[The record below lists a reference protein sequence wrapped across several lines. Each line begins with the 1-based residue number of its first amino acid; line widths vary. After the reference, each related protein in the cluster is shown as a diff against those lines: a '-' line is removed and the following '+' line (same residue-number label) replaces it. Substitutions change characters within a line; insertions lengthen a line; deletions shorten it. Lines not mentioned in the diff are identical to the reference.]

1 MNNILMKSQAY
12 DLDEMAI
19 TRFGIP
25 SKNLMGEAGRNI
37 SKFIKDNIKNI
48 KSVGIVAGKG
58 NNGGDGFAAA
68 FYLNKLDYNITIYS
82 INSIDCLKP
91 DSLHYYNK
99 CIKNNIPIIV
109 DSEPPSKKTSFDLI
123 VDSILG
129 IGFNGELKE
138 NVKKW
143 SRWINQNSLILSCDI
158 PTGVNSD
165 TGNISIDT
173 VKADYTITM
182 GYPKIGMFLE
192 PGKSYSGLITS
203 VDIGFPKNIDELSGI
218 KWKAITDNH
227 IKKII
232 KPLDRDTHK
241 YNQGK
246 VLVLAGSK
254 GMTGAAYLATMGA
267 LRSGCGIIKTF
278 TPSSLNDIYEKKITE
293 GMTVSCDDLGKGFF
307 LKENYNQI
315 MDNIDW
321 ADVVLI
327 GPGLGAEI
335 ETIELLKA
343 LFNSIDK
350 PMVIDADGFGPF
362 YNDKN
367 LINQLKNECVLTPH
381 IGELSKL
388 FGVNSENIKED
399 IISYIEKITSSK
411 LGVIVAKN
419 APTLISDGNYGYINS
434 SGNPGLATAGTGDV
448 LSGMIASF
456 ISQGYNLIESTVVS
470 VYIHGYAAD
479 IISKKTSERGMIA
492 SDLLIEIPNILSE
505 YEL

>member
-12 DLDEMAI
+12 ELDEMAMV
-19 TRFGIP
+19 RFGIP
-25 SKNLMGEAGRNI
+25 SKNLMSEAGRNI
-37 SKFIKDNIKNI
+37 SKFIKYNIKNI

-58 NNGGDGFAAA
+58 NNGGDGFATA
-68 FYLNKLDYNITIYS
+68 FFLNKLDYNVTVYS
-82 INSIDCLKP
+82 INSIDSLKP
-91 DSLHYYNK
+91 DSLYYYKKCNK
-99 CIKNNIPIIV
+99 KNIPIIV
-109 DSEPPSKKTSFDLI
+109 DPKPPSKKTSFDLI
-123 VDSILG
+123 IDSIIG
-129 IGFNGELKE
+129 IGFKGELKE
-138 NVKKW
+138 DLKKW

-192 PGKSYSGLITS
+192 PGKSYSGLISS

-218 KWKAITDNH
+218 KWKLITDDH
-227 IKKII
+227 IKKIV

-246 VLVLAGSK
+246 VLILAGSQ
-254 GMTGAAYLATMGA
+254 GMTGAAYLATLGA
-267 LRSGCGIIKTF
+267 LRSGCGITKTF
-278 TPSSLNDIYEKKITE
+278 APSSLNNIYEKKITE
-293 GMTVSCDDLGKGFF
+293 GMTISCNDLGKGYFS
-307 LKENYNQI
+307 KENYNQI
-315 MDNIDW
+315 VDSVDW

-327 GPGLGAEI
+327 GPGLGKKI
-335 ETIELLKA
+335 ETIELLKK
-343 LFNSIDK
+343 LYSTIDK

-367 LINQLKNECVLTPH
+367 LINQLKNKYILTPH
-381 IGELSKL
+381 VGELSKL
-388 FGVNSENIKED
+388 FDVKSENIKED
-399 IISYIEKITSSK
+399 IISYIEKMTSSK
-411 LGVIVAKN
+411 LGVLVVKN
-419 APTLISDGNYGYINS
+419 APTLISDGNSGYINS
-434 SGNPGLATAGTGDV
+434 SGNPGLASAGTGDV

-456 ISQGYNLIESTVVS
+456 ISQGYNLIESTVIG

-479 IISKKTSERGMIA
+479 IVSKKTSERGMIA
-492 SDLLIEIPNILSE
+492 SDLLFEISNILSE